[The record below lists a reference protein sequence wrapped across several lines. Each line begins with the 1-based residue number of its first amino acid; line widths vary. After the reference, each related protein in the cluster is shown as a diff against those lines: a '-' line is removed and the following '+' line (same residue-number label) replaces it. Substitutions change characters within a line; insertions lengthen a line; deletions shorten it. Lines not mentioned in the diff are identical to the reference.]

1 MAALAE
7 AGELSSTPML
17 KQYQA
22 LKAAY
27 PDALLLF
34 RLGDFYELFGR
45 DAEVGASVLNITLT
59 SREIGKGR
67 RIPMCGVPYHAAD
80 SYIAQLVQAGYRV
93 AICEQLEDPRQAR
106 GVVRRDVIR
115 VVTPGTLPDP
125 TGRDRRYVAAL
136 WVAGDAA
143 GLALADV
150 FTGELR
156 ATRLKADPASG
167 LSAWRAALDEL
178 LRLAVDEL
186 VVPPSLADDP
196 SVGGAIRRELRAAVT
211 RWESWVW
218 DTDPARRTLL
228 SHFGAATLDA
238 FGIEGWPEAQV
249 AAGAALAYLLETQK
263 DRLIHITTLESY
275 DPRSGLAIDATTAL
289 NLELTTSLRQ
299 RTRKGS
305 LLDVLDQTLTAG
317 GARLLRRYLEEPLT
331 DVEAI
336 RARLDAVEALATDH
350 LTRSRI
356 RGLLQGMP
364 DAERLLGRAGTG
376 RATPKDLVSLRH
388 FLERLTAIREA
399 AAAGGSALW
408 AVLELEAL
416 ASVDEQL
423 ASLADELARALS
435 EDSPA
440 QPKDG
445 GYIRPGYDAELDRLR
460 HDAEEGRRWIAGLE
474 SRERERTGIRSLKV
488 GFNRVFGY
496 YIEVT
501 RPNLK
506 LVPPDYE
513 RRQTLAGAERFV
525 TAELKE
531 WESRVLDAEE
541 RMALREAELFAA
553 LVERVLAC
561 SCAIQAAARAVAKLD
576 VAAALAE
583 LAVGRGW
590 VRPVVDDGPVIEIR
604 RGRHPVVEAMLPEV
618 PFVPNDLYLDTGARR
633 LAIVTGPN
641 MGGKSTF
648 LRQAAL
654 LVLLAQ
660 MGSFVPAEY
669 ARIGVVDRILS
680 RVGASDDLASGRST
694 FMVEMSESAFILRH
708 ATPRSLVVLDE
719 VGRGTATYDGLSLA
733 WAIVE
738 ALHERGCRTLVATH
752 FHELTELEGRL
763 EGVFNLHAAVA
774 HGTEGIAFLRQIR
787 PGAADRSYG
796 IEVAKLAGLPES
808 VVNRAREVLA
818 HLEGTA
824 PSAARV
830 ADGALGDSAAP
841 SREPAFPGADGA
853 ALAEGRPAARRPQ
866 PRPRRTVAELAQ
878 ARLFEA

>member
-1 MAALAE
+1 
-7 AGELSSTPML
+7 ML

-34 RLGDFYELFGR
+34 RLGDFYELFGQ
-45 DAEVGASVLNITLT
+45 DAEIGASVLNITLT

-67 RIPMCGVPYHAAD
+67 RVPMCGVPYHAAD

-93 AICEQLEDPRQAR
+93 AICEQLEDPRKAR

-115 VVTPGTLPDP
+115 VVTPGTLPDQA
-125 TGRDRRYVAAL
+125 GRDRRYVAAL
-136 WVAGDAA
+136 WVAGEAA
-143 GLALADV
+143 GVAFADV

-156 ATRLKADPASG
+156 ATRLRADPASG
-167 LSAWRAALDEL
+167 VSAWRAGLDEL

-186 VVPPSLADDP
+186 VLPPSLADDP
-196 SVGGAIRRELRAAVT
+196 VIGGAIRRELRAAVT

-218 DTDPARRTLL
+218 DVEQARRTLVT
-228 SHFGAATLDA
+228 HFRTATLDA
-238 FGIEGWPEAQV
+238 FGIEEWPEAQV
-249 AAGAALAYLLETQK
+249 AAGAVLAYLLETQK
-263 DRLIHITTLESY
+263 DRLVHITALESY
-275 DPRSGLAIDATTAL
+275 DPRAGLVIDATTAL
-289 NLELTTSLRQ
+289 NLELTMSLRQ
-299 RTRKGS
+299 RTRKGT
-305 LLDVLDQTLTAG
+305 LLDVLDQTLTAA
-317 GARLLRRYLEEPLT
+317 GARLLRRYLEEPLV
-331 DVEAI
+331 DVQAI
-336 RARLDAVEALATDH
+336 RARLDAVEALTKDH
-350 LTRSRI
+350 LARGKI
-356 RGLLQGMP
+356 RRLLQGLP

-376 RATPKDLVSLRH
+376 RATPRDLVSLRH
-388 FLERLTAIREA
+388 FLQRLSSIREA
-399 AAAGGSALW
+399 ASAAGPALW
-408 AVLELEAL
+408 TAL
-416 ASVDEQL
+416 GLDSLTSVEQTL
-423 ASLADELARALS
+423 APLADELERALCDES
-435 EDSPA
+435 ES
-440 QPKDG
+440 QSKDG
-445 GYIRPGYDAELDRLR
+445 GYIREGYDAELDRLR
-460 HDAEEGRRWIAGLE
+460 RDAEEGRRWIAGLE

-541 RMALREAELFAA
+541 RIALREAELFAA

-561 SCAIQAAARAVAKLD
+561 SAAIQAAARAVAKLD

-583 LAVGRGW
+583 LAVNRGW
-590 VRPVVDDGPVIEIR
+590 VRPIVDDGPVIEIR
-604 RGRHPVVEAMLPEV
+604 RGRHPVVEAMLPDV
-618 PFVPNDLYLDTGARR
+618 PFVPNDLYLDMGARR

-641 MGGKSTF
+641 MGGKSTY
-648 LRQAAL
+648 LRQTAL

-669 ARIGVVDRILS
+669 ARVGVVDRIFS

-708 ATPRSLVVLDE
+708 ATARSLVVLDE

-774 HGTEGIAFLRQIR
+774 HGPEGIVFLRQIR

-796 IEVAKLAGLPES
+796 IEVARLAGLPES

-830 ADGALGDSAAP
+830 ADGALGNGAATW
-841 SREPAFPGADGA
+841 REPAEP
-853 ALAEGRPAARRPQ
+853 ALAGAEVAAAGEGRPASSRRAQ
-866 PRPRRTVAELAQ
+866 PRPRRTAVELSQ